1 MTALAKT
8 ESKMNPN
15 KKDLYVV
22 ELLQKSIRTGNPCL
36 DFSYERLGDAG
47 AMFLARMKDLSHVTQ
62 LNLSWNELTSKG
74 LEALAQCNSL
84 GSLTTLILDSNEIGD
99 EGALAIAES
108 KTLENLKVL
117 TLTKTR
123 LGIRGRWLLSSLLT

>member
-22 ELLQKSIRTGNPCL
+22 ELLKKSLATGNPCL
-36 DFSYERLGDAG
+36 DFSYERLEDAG

-62 LNLSWNELTSKG
+62 LNLSWNEITSKG
-74 LEALAQCNSL
+74 VEA
-84 GSLTTLILDSNEIGD
+84 
-99 EGALAIAES
+99 
-108 KTLENLKVL
+108 
-117 TLTKTR
+117 
-123 LGIRGRWLLSSLLT
+123 